1 MPCGTTVEEL
11 CGQPEQK
18 YGVRADT
25 SVIAATALCA
35 CFSRDTRFA
44 SSSTCPRRSTR
55 SPIAIATLFGSSA
68 PLTGNSHSSC
78 LVALA
83 DHHRLVRGAV
93 KLLAHLHLDQRALLL
108 DHDDEV
114 EPFGEL
120 LQLARCDSGQG
131 HATL

>member
-25 SVIAATALCA
+25 SVMAATALCA

-44 SSSTCPRRSTR
+44 SSSTWPRRSTR
-55 SPIAIATLFGSSA
+55 SPIATATLFGSSA
-68 PLTGNSHSSC
+68 PFTGNSHSPSSS
-78 LVALA
+78 LA

-93 KLLAHLHLDQRALLL
+93 QLLAHLHLDQRALLL

-114 EPFGEL
+114 EPSANFFSS
-120 LQLARCDSGQG
+120 ACDSGQG